1 MFLQGFI
8 LALGFLAGTAAAY
21 IVYTILS
28 IWLQGIKIRR
38 DIEQIGRKV
47 LEEAKA
53 NGTNS
58 EEIRVTRSD
67 DCTS

>member
-8 LALGFLAGTAAAY
+8 LALGFLAGLAACY
-21 IVYTILS
+21 VTYTVLS
-28 IWLQGIKIRR
+28 IWLQGLKIKR
-38 DIEQIGRKV
+38 DINEIGKRV

-58 EEIRVTRSD
+58 EKIRVTRSD